1 MKWSAHSRFMSIYL
15 HFLDIA
21 NKKNTLCIHTLYQR
35 FQSSLNLITQP
46 NSQLSIGQHFS
57 VDSWPVSNGK
67 VAGKPS
73 HVYYVLCN
81 HAHTSGPGFVDAFY
95 ISDRIWYPAKT
106 ESLGQCVCPFIA
118 MFAHVVASRKMQIAC
133 NQRVFRL
140 IIMRIFFSCIFFFV
154 FAGTERAKCHSHIQ
168 QTAAAKTTWSARRI
182 FRYSTPGIIGLCLGR
197 LGAAIFN

>member
-1 MKWSAHSRFMSIYL
+1 M
-15 HFLDIA
+15 
-21 NKKNTLCIHTLYQR
+21 
-35 FQSSLNLITQP
+35 
-46 NSQLSIGQHFS
+46 
-57 VDSWPVSNGK
+57 SNGK

-95 ISDRIWYPAKT
+95 ILDRIWYPAKT

-140 IIMRIFFSCIFFFV
+140 IIMRIFFSCIFFLFLLARNVPSAIRIYSKRRQRKQLDPPGGFSDTVHRVLSAFV
-154 FAGTERAKCHSHIQ
+154 W
-168 QTAAAKTTWSARRI
+168 AAWGLPFSIKL
-182 FRYSTPGIIGLCLGR
+182 PGIWTQIAVARSHSTSSTLLCSILK
-197 LGAAIFN
+197 